1 MSRWSDTI
9 DQKLKRAGALVLT
22 FWTVL
27 LLPAGLGLVLLG
39 LSTRIENRQ
48 WQEPLSIGVGLVAV
62 GAITWYLS
70 RRLHE
75 GARRVRARMDENRI
89 LRLASQRGGRL
100 TAMEA
105 ATETGMTAVE
115 AESILRSL
123 AEGGFIEIEVS
134 DAGVMIYRFPDVLYA
149 PSSGRW
155 SHRFE
160 SA

>member
-1 MSRWSDTI
+1 VSRWSDTI
-9 DQKLKRAGALVLT
+9 DQKLKRAGALALT

-27 LLPAGLGLVLLG
+27 LLPTGLGLVLLG
-39 LSTRIENRQ
+39 VSTRIEHRE

-75 GARRVRARMDENRI
+75 GARQVRARMDENRI

-105 ATETGMTAVE
+105 ATETGRTAGE
-115 AESILRSL
+115 AEASRRGR
-123 AEGGFIEIEVS
+123 AEGGRDRSFRRGRHDLPFPRRPLRTRQRQMVTPLRV
-134 DAGVMIYRFPDVLYA
+134 GVD
-149 PSSGRW
+149 
-155 SHRFE
+155 
-160 SA
+160 